1 MHYTKIIKN
10 LTPPFIFKT
19 LKYFYEL
26 IPKYY
31 GLNKLDKQ
39 LENYINYDSGYF
51 VELGA
56 NDGKSQ
62 SNTLYFEKYRKWL
75 GILIE
80 PTPNKF
86 LECINNRSAKS
97 KIFCNAC
104 VSFEY
109 KDKFVEILYSNLM
122 TTPVGLE
129 SDITDPLAHANNGKI
144 FLKQNEVQFN
154 FGASAITLNEILIK
168 SNAPTIIDLISLDV
182 EGAELEVLKGVD
194 YSKFNFKFICI
205 ETRNFDKIND
215 FLIKYNYKFE
225 EKLTHHD
232 FLFKYNF

>member
-1 MHYTKIIKN
+1 MHDTKIIKN

-109 KDKFVEILYSNLM
+109 KDKFVEILYSFNNS
-122 TTPVGLE
+122 V
-129 SDITDPLAHANNGKI
+129 LASPEAIRINTAVFLVSILQILHTLVSII
-144 FLKQNEVQFN
+144 FPN
-154 FGASAITLNEILIK
+154 
-168 SNAPTIIDLISLDV
+168 
-182 EGAELEVLKGVD
+182 
-194 YSKFNFKFICI
+194 
-205 ETRNFDKIND
+205 
-215 FLIKYNYKFE
+215 
-225 EKLTHHD
+225 
-232 FLFKYNF
+232 